1 MRDPTGLRLPG
12 FLEIQLEG
20 SAVTVT
26 HQAWTGAEWKAVPML
41 QNVCLATIDE
51 TDHTLEGMCS
61 RAHSE
66 SSGASGG
73 SGEPL

>member
-20 SAVTVT
+20 DAVTVI

-41 QNVCLATIDE
+41 QNVCLCHD
-51 TDHTLEGMCS
+51 
-61 RAHSE
+61 R
-66 SSGASGG
+66 
-73 SGEPL
+73 